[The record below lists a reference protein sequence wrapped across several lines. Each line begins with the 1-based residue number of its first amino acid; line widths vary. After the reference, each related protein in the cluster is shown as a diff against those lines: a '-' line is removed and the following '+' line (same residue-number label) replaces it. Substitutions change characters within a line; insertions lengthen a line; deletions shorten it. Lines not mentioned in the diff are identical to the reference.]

1 VTRQRDRGTESAL
14 LDLQHTRTHASP
26 AVVTGALA
34 GVYCHAAVHF
44 LTALR
49 VLLASVCVCVCA
61 CASHVCLHSALRIG
75 RTLVEEQLK
84 LAETGANPSPAP
96 PLAAAAPAAAAGETT
111 TLIADQADVEAPND
125 QVEESTPPVSVSRRL
140 LVTPVAKSTAE
151 QPQPEPEPEPE
162 PAVDDF

>member
-1 VTRQRDRGTESAL
+1 MCVRAR
-14 LDLQHTRTHASP
+14 HA
-26 AVVTGALA
+26 
-34 GVYCHAAVHF
+34 
-44 LTALR
+44 
-49 VLLASVCVCVCA
+49 
-61 CASHVCLHSALRIG
+61 VCLHSALRIG